1 MSSSFVRVRLGW
13 ALAILS
19 LAIAGPA
26 WADDPKQEAKA
37 RYTTGQSHYNLNEF
51 QESLQDFKEA
61 YRLFP
66 DPVFLFNG
74 DFNFWSG
81 ASRPEL
87 ASSGD
92 VSCQDWSSS
101 SAMAHGLYGDA
112 NLSGGPDWFVGS
124 GNTFT
129 CDKSDVRLLCA
140 EP

>member
-51 QESLQDFKEA
+51 QEALQDFKEA

-92 VSCQDWSSS
+92 V
-101 SAMAHGLYGDA
+101 
-112 NLSGGPDWFVGS
+112 
-124 GNTFT
+124 
-129 CDKSDVRLLCA
+129 
-140 EP
+140 